1 MGMNKKQ
8 ILKSSRVILREEQRK
23 LHVLLDSE
31 DDEEKDVIFYK
42 GSMQLLT
49 DALNGLLN
57 QIGDMSSKV
66 CKDHVLTVEELKVA
80 IALINQI
87 HEK

>member
-1 MGMNKKQ
+1 MNPKE
-8 ILKSSRVILREEQRK
+8 ILKSSRVIIRAEQRK

-31 DDEEKDVIFYK
+31 EEEPDVIFYK

-57 QIGDMSSKV
+57 QIGEMTSKV

-87 HEK
+87 NEK